1 MSRPNSCNLK
11 IASLPYLFSKLKEQR
26 QRVEADKAQLA
37 AELTGSGLTIPQCGG
52 VGGSGGNARGVSP
65 VRILFPEET
74 GPSAPTTRAQACKP
88 KLPPKAD
95 NSRSQKHRPNILR
108 KL

>member
-1 MSRPNSCNLK
+1 MLRPNSCNLK

-52 VGGSGGNARGVSP
+52 SGGNARGVSP

-74 GPSAPTTRAQACKP
+74 GSSAPTTRAQACKP